1 MGAGALCL
9 LQETVRPSLV
19 LTLRSLRY
27 LFSIYDLY
35 KGLRAIRCPASTTK
49 YGVTGVQMDA
59 SIFLRAIVL
68 MLDEI
73 DTRIVDDSLAPQPYE
88 VTAPELRDL
97 VRLAGMSRPRTVVGR
112 LALARAVAE
121 SIV

>member
-1 MGAGALCL
+1 
-9 LQETVRPSLV
+9 VPSFD
-19 LTLRSLRY
+19 RQ
-27 LFSIYDLY
+27 
-35 KGLRAIRCPASTTK
+35 K
-49 YGVTGVQMDA
+49 YGVSGVQMDA

-112 LALARAVAE
+112 LALARAIAE